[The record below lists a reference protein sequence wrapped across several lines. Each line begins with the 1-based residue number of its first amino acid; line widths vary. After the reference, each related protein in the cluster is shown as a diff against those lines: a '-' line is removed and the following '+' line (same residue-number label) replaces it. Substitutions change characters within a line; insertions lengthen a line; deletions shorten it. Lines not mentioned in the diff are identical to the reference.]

1 MSARRRP
8 PRGAV
13 IAAAI
18 AAAAVVVALV
28 SGPPR
33 REGPPLDPRS
43 DTPLG
48 TSALVAL
55 LERFGAEVELSVG
68 LPDRADDVALV
79 LQDRLDEE
87 QTGAVVE
94 WVRRGGTLVV
104 TDPGSSLSPMVR
116 AGGLLPDT
124 EPVEPGRCTIDAL
137 DGIGDVDGGA
147 AVRYEVPA
155 GADACY
161 GDAEAAYVVTQS
173 FGAGEVVAV
182 GGAAFVTNDK
192 LDEHDNAVLALALLA
207 PEPGTAVRFVDPPL
221 PVGGGDK
228 ALTDLVPDGVKRA
241 LVQLAVAFVLYALWR
256 AIRFGRPVLEPQP
269 VEIAGSELV
278 AATGRLLSRTRAPSA
293 VADAVREDLR
303 RRLRARFGVGPH
315 ADHQALAAVVAART
329 GLPEDAVRAAL
340 DDRPVTTD
348 DELVALVGA
357 VAALDQ
363 EVHR

>member
-1 MSARRRP
+1 
-8 PRGAV
+8 
-13 IAAAI
+13 
-18 AAAAVVVALV
+18 
-28 SGPPR
+28 
-33 REGPPLDPRS
+33 
-43 DTPLG
+43 
-48 TSALVAL
+48 
-55 LERFGAEVELSVG
+55 
-68 LPDRADDVALV
+68 
-79 LQDRLDEE
+79 
-87 QTGAVVE
+87 GAVVE

-192 LDEHDNAVLALALLA
+192 LAEHDNAVLALALLA
-207 PEPGTAVRFVDPPL
+207 PEPATAVRLVRAPP
-221 PVGGGDK
+221 PV
-228 ALTDLVPDGVKRA
+228 AS
-241 LVQLAVAFVLYALWR
+241 
-256 AIRFGRPVLEPQP
+256 
-269 VEIAGSELV
+269 AGSELV
-278 AATGRLLSRTRAPSA
+278 APSWRLRSRTRAPSA
-293 VADAVREDLR
+293 AADAVREDLR

-348 DELVALVGA
+348 DELVAPAGA

-363 EVHR
+363 EIGRASGRAR